1 MQPLHWIISGLRSNS
16 CAALRRLKLA
26 VLLQGHA
33 PLADVPA
40 TQSLQV
46 SKDVQTLFQYIE
58 DADLWRWKLPN
69 SKQFHAGL
77 GEMKLEYDVQKNPA
91 IFDQLCK
98 LKADDIIDKA
108 SASAPSGNPIRVAN

>member
-1 MQPLHWIISGLRSNS
+1 ME
-16 CAALRRLKLA
+16 LA
-26 VLLQGHA
+26 VLLQGYA
-33 PLADVPA
+33 LLADA
-40 TQSLQV
+40 AGTQSLQV

-108 SASAPSGNPIRVAN
+108 SARVTSGKPIRIAN